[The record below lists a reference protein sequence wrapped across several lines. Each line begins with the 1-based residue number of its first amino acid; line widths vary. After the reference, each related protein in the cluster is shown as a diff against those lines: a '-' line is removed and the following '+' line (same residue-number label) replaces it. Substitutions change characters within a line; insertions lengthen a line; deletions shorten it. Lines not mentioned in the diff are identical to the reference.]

1 MKKLFVM
8 ICALCSQLLMAQTVG
23 PLIQTQWD
31 QAAPFNCM
39 IPEKDGQHCLAS
51 CGAAA
56 MAQICY
62 YHRWPE
68 HGMGEGDWHFDDG
81 NPVRTDLTLD
91 YYEYDKMLLT
101 YNESS
106 SEEALK
112 ATALLIRDVAFL
124 GAVFSL
130 EESFSPSV
138 QGLAMCFGYDKGML
152 HLDRDY
158 CTDED
163 FKAVIRAELDA
174 GRPVYMSGSNS
185 SMGHSFVCDG
195 YRDNDEFHFNYGW
208 AGKYDGW
215 ATLEDFLFP
224 VSMTIDYN
232 IKKDEGGAPGFTLS
246 SNQDFKWIGANRLY
260 GSYYLFCHVP
270 WGTKRQMALAVEN
283 TATHEVQYLYIYQ
296 PSSGE
301 EKFEHIWELDADL
314 ADGDYIL
321 YPVAQD
327 ATNNSDWKKSYF
339 RDLCQSEVNLTVK
352 DGVKSFVNAHL
363 YDPVRE
369 GAVEAEGLCYELDE
383 NAGTAS
389 LTYRNDKYASYMG
402 DIVIPETITVGEKT
416 YTVTAIGES
425 AFKECKFLDNLRIAK
440 TITTIGWGA
449 FSQCAIN
456 QVTFAEGSQLKTIDD
471 FAFYSDDIKEIVL
484 PEGLVTVGSSAF
496 GNAYIGNLTIPSTL
510 TNWGQACFETTT
522 LKSVHINSTTPP
534 VIEPCFR
541 MSDNEN
547 GFSDFFDIYWASCD
561 ISATVL
567 YVPAGTKTAY
577 AQADVWKEFGFTLE
591 PGDDDSFVSQIV
603 RDGITVDGIAY
614 QINGY
619 KGIARAIV
627 IREDMTDVVFKND
640 IKLGDKTLAVTGL
653 TGNPQGDRL
662 IRKDY
667 NSVVVPASIETLG
680 KGFISEATLGS
691 LTFEDGS
698 HLKTIEDDA
707 ITLLT
712 TKSPLVLPEGLKTI
726 SGLTLRDADITIPES
741 VTTIENNMFYNLKH
755 VRVAWPTPLAASNLF
770 NKGQFEAG
778 NNIDDATLH
787 VPEGAKDLYA
797 AADGWKLFSK
807 IVEGN
812 DDGLGDVNEDG
823 MVNIADVVMLTNV
836 IIEDSSDLKYDIN
849 GDGKVDTNDIIALV
863 NIIAGNAP

>member
-1 MKKLFVM
+1 
-8 ICALCSQLLMAQTVG
+8 
-23 PLIQTQWD
+23 
-31 QAAPFNCM
+31 
-39 IPEKDGQHCLAS
+39 
-51 CGAAA
+51 
-56 MAQICY
+56 
-62 YHRWPE
+62 
-68 HGMGEGDWHFDDG
+68 
-81 NPVRTDLTLD
+81 
-91 YYEYDKMLLT
+91 
-101 YNESS
+101 
-106 SEEALK
+106 
-112 ATALLIRDVAFL
+112 
-124 GAVFSL
+124 
-130 EESFSPSV
+130 
-138 QGLAMCFGYDKGML
+138 
-152 HLDRDY
+152 
-158 CTDED
+158 
-163 FKAVIRAELDA
+163 
-174 GRPVYMSGSNS
+174 
-185 SMGHSFVCDG
+185 
-195 YRDNDEFHFNYGW
+195 
-208 AGKYDGW
+208 
-215 ATLEDFLFP
+215 
-224 VSMTIDYN
+224 
-232 IKKDEGGAPGFTLS
+232 
-246 SNQDFKWIGANRLY
+246 
-260 GSYYLFCHVP
+260 
-270 WGTKRQMALAVEN
+270 
-283 TATHEVQYLYIYQ
+283 
-296 PSSGE
+296 
-301 EKFEHIWELDADL
+301 
-314 ADGDYIL
+314 
-321 YPVAQD
+321 
-327 ATNNSDWKKSYF
+327 
-339 RDLCQSEVNLTVK
+339 
-352 DGVKSFVNAHL
+352 
-363 YDPVRE
+363 
-369 GAVEAEGLCYELDE
+369 
-383 NAGTAS
+383 
-389 LTYRNDKYASYMG
+389 
-402 DIVIPETITVGEKT
+402 
-416 YTVTAIGES
+416 
-425 AFKECKFLDNLRIAK
+425 
-440 TITTIGWGA
+440 
-449 FSQCAIN
+449 
-456 QVTFAEGSQLKTIDD
+456 
-471 FAFYSDDIKEIVL
+471 
-484 PEGLVTVGSSAF
+484 
-496 GNAYIGNLTIPSTL
+496 
-510 TNWGQACFETTT
+510 
-522 LKSVHINSTTPP
+522 
-534 VIEPCFR
+534 

-577 AQADVWKEFGFTLE
+577 AQADVWKGFGFILE

-627 IREDMTDVVFKND
+627 IREDMTDVVFKNE

-691 LTFEDGS
+691 LTFEEGS

>member
-68 HGMGEGDWHFDDG
+68 HGMGEGHYHVVDEDFIR
-81 NPVRTDLTLD
+81 VDLTKD

-232 IKKDEGGAPGFTLS
+232 IKKDEGGTPGFTLR

-510 TNWGQACFETTT
+510 TNWGQVCFETTT

-627 IREDMTDVVFKND
+627 IREDMTDVVFKNE

-691 LTFEDGS
+691 LTFEEGS